1 MLDAQWLEVI
11 LHLPTSLSN
20 SLTCATMMQETKG
33 RKQERM
39 MGRTLLLT
47 GRPGIGKTTVIKKV
61 AELLGE
67 RAGGFY
73 TEEIRGPGG
82 RKGFRLVTLNG
93 QEAVMAHVNLRGQG
107 RPRVSRYGVDVG
119 AIDRIGVAALC
130 RAMAE
135 NEVVIVDEIGKMELF
150 SGQFRDVVIQAVS
163 GLKPVV
169 ATVMSKPNPWV
180 DALKVLPQVEV
191 WEVTQESR
199 DGMAEQVIEW
209 LKR

>member
-1 MLDAQWLEVI
+1 M
-11 LHLPTSLSN
+11 T
-20 SLTCATMMQETKG
+20 
-33 RKQERM
+33 

-47 GRPGIGKTTVIKKV
+47 GRPGVGKTTVIKTV
-61 AELLGE
+61 VEVLGE
-67 RAGGFY
+67 SAGGFY
-73 TEEIRGPGG
+73 TEEICGPGG
-82 RKGFRLVTLNG
+82 RKGFCLVTLDG
-93 QEAVMAHVNLRGQG
+93 QETVMAHVNLRGGG

-119 AIDRIGVAALC
+119 AIDRVGVVALR
-130 RAMAE
+130 RAMTDCQ
-135 NEVVIVDEIGKMELF
+135 VIIVDEIGKMELF

-180 DALKVLPQVEV
+180 DALKALPQVEV